1 MFATVIWLMW
11 VLGFQ
16 VDSSGVTA
24 VLIGLLLIT
33 FAVWLLRSNKGSP
46 ARRRVV
52 WLMTLMLLSAA
63 IYLPLQ
69 LAGQTVGADQTDG
82 ASAIRQAQSRGS
94 YMGPDADIYTA
105 ERLAALRKE
114 GPVFINFTAAWCI
127 TCQVNEVVA
136 LNKASTAKLFS
147 EHNVAYLKGDWT
159 NEDPAITKK
168 LEQYGRSGV
177 PLYLLY
183 GPGTEVQS
191 ATILPQ
197 VLTEAIVEAYV
208 LKI

>member
-1 MFATVIWLMW
+1 
-11 VLGFQ
+11 
-16 VDSSGVTA
+16 
-24 VLIGLLLIT
+24 
-33 FAVWLLRSNKGSP
+33 
-46 ARRRVV
+46 
-52 WLMTLMLLSAA
+52 
-63 IYLPLQ
+63 
-69 LAGQTVGADQTDG
+69 
-82 ASAIRQAQSRGS
+82 
-94 YMGPDADIYTA
+94 
-105 ERLAALRKE
+105 
-114 GPVFINFTAAWCI
+114 
-127 TCQVNEVVA
+127 VNEVVA

-147 EHNVAYLKGDWT
+147 EYKVSYLKGDWT

-197 VLTEAIVEAYV
+197 VLTEAIVEAHV